1 MGDACSPDPDDNPK
15 GAMRHMFT
23 LSPKRLGRALLAPAA
38 VALTA
43 LACLW
48 MVQGAIHAHTD
59 SERGARADLLQTAID
74 IAHHEQGLVAA
85 NKGNF
90 SAARA
95 REIDADSGRLMQLL
109 RAADHAWGQGRPMRG
124 LSSKYGTDILLADS
138 PSHARNATAALAA
151 VSRAATGALA
161 VERVAAL
168 ADRPSS
174 GILADIELG
183 AAALAALEGPLL
195 LFWVFRR
202 HRRRVERHH
211 QRRVDQLAAQ
221 ARTDTLTR
229 LGNRRAF
236 EDDLGTTIAA
246 RAETAQP
253 FTLLAVDLDG
263 LKKINDRNGHPAG
276 DVQIRKVAD
285 SLREVVGGEGSVYR
299 TGGDEF
305 IVILPGRRAWH
316 GLNLAARIDQDTRAR
331 TGGRAVSIGLTE
343 SIETEGRHLLMNQ
356 ADIALYEAKR
366 TRLSAVAYHPGL
378 SPAVDGDRDDLPSH
392 EQRALAAALAR
403 AVDAKDAG
411 TRSHSETV
419 AQLCVAIGERLQ
431 IEPTRL
437 ERVRLAGLLHD
448 VGKIGVADAI
458 LQKPDS
464 LAPDELT
471 AMTEHVEIGHAIL
484 LAAELPIEA
493 HWVLHHHERID
504 GGGYPAGLGNAAI
517 PVESR
522 IIAVAD
528 AFEAMTGTRPYRD
541 AVSVEEA
548 IVELKA
554 NSGSQF
560 DSRCVDAL
568 VDVVN
573 DAATEEDL
581 VGIAHGGHFKALV
594 PRPEPVAAF
603 ARS

>member
-1 MGDACSPDPDDNPK
+1 M
-15 GAMRHMFT
+15 T
-23 LSPKRLGRALLAPAA
+23 
-38 VALTA
+38 V

-48 MVQGAIHAHTD
+48 VIQAAIEQRSD
-59 SERGARADLLQTAID
+59 SARFARADLLQAAIA
-74 IAHHEQGLVAA
+74 IAHYEQDLVAR
-85 NKGNF
+85 NRV
-90 SAARA
+90 SYSSARA
-95 REIDADSGRLMQLL
+95 GEIDAESGRLMQIL
-109 RAADHAWGQGRPMRG
+109 RAADHAWGQGKPMRG
-124 LSSKYGTDILLADS
+124 LSNKYGTSILLADS
-138 PSHARNATAALAA
+138 PAHAAKARRSLGAVASAASAALTAE
-151 VSRAATGALA
+151 RAAAL
-161 VERVAAL
+161 E
-168 ADRPSS
+168 DRPR
-174 GILADIELG
+174 GGVLVDIEIG
-183 AAALAALEGPLL
+183 AAALAAIEGPLL
-195 LFWVFRR
+195 LFWLVRR
-202 HRRRVERHH
+202 QRRRVERTH

-253 FTLLAVDLDG
+253 FTLVALDLDG

-285 SLREVVGGEGSVYR
+285 CLREVVGPDGSVYR

-305 IVILPGRRAWH
+305 MVILPGRRAWH
-316 GLNLAARIDQDTRAR
+316 GLNLAARIDQVTRAR
-331 TGGRAVSIGLTE
+331 TGARAVSIGLTE

-378 SPAVDGDRDDLPSH
+378 SPAVDGNRDDLPSH

-431 IEPTRL
+431 IEPTGL
-437 ERVRLAGLLHD
+437 ERLRLAGLLHD

-458 LQKPDS
+458 LQKPDL
-464 LAPDELT
+464 LAPDELS

-504 GGGYPAGLGNAAI
+504 GGGYPAGLTGASI

-528 AFEAMTGTRPYRD
+528 AFEAMTGTRPYRE
-541 AVSVEEA
+541 AVSVDEA
-548 IVELKA
+548 IVELQA
-554 NSGSQF
+554 NGGTQF
-560 DSRCVDAL
+560 DARCVDAL

-573 DAATEEDL
+573 DAATEDDL
-581 VGIAHGGHFKALV
+581 VGIAHGGHFHAPLM
-594 PRPEPVAAF
+594 PRREPVPAV

>member
-1 MGDACSPDPDDNPK
+1 
-15 GAMRHMFT
+15 MRHMFT

-38 VALTA
+38 VALTT

-48 MVQGAIHAHTD
+48 VMSAVIEQHTD
-59 SERGARADLLQTAID
+59 SARFARADLLQTVIRLT
-74 IAHHEQGLVAA
+74 HREQALVAA
-85 NKGNF
+85 NRTRYTA
-90 SAARA
+90 SRA
-95 REIDADSGRLMQLL
+95 RQIDVESSELMHLL
-109 RAADHAWGQGRPMRG
+109 RAADHAWGQGRPMKG
-124 LSSKYGTDILLADS
+124 LSTRYGTDILLADS
-138 PSHARNATAALAA
+138 PTHARRAMPALAA
-151 VSRAATGALA
+151 ISSIATNALE
-161 VERVAAL
+161 VERIAAL
-168 ADRPSS
+168 SERPRQ
-174 GILADIELG
+174 GLLVDVEIG
-183 AAALAALEGPLL
+183 AAALAAIEGPLL
-195 LFWVFRR
+195 LFWVVRR
-202 HRRRVERHH
+202 HRRRVERTH

-236 EDDLGTTIAA
+236 ENDLGLTIAS

-253 FTLLAVDLDG
+253 FTLLAIDVDG
-263 LKKINDRNGHPAG
+263 LKTINDRHGHPAG
-276 DVQIRKVAD
+276 DEHIRKVAD
-285 SLREVVGGEGSVYR
+285 ALRDVVGGDGGVYR

-305 IVILPGRRAWH
+305 MVILPGRRAWH
-316 GLNLAARIDQDTRAR
+316 GLNLAARIDQVTRAR
-331 TGGRAVSIGLTE
+331 TGGRAVSVGLTE

-431 IEPTRL
+431 IDPTGL

-458 LQKPDS
+458 LQKPGL
-464 LAPDELT
+464 LAPDELS

-484 LAAELPIEA
+484 LAADLPIEA

-504 GGGYPAGLGNAAI
+504 GRGYPSGLPAASI
-517 PVESR
+517 PIASR

-528 AFEAMTGTRPYRD
+528 AFEAMTGTRPYRE

-548 IVELKA
+548 IIELQA
-554 NSGSQF
+554 NAGTQF

-573 DAATEEDL
+573 EAANEEDL
-581 VGIAHGGHFKALV
+581 VGIPHGGHFKALV
-594 PRPEPVAAF
+594 PRPEPVPAF

>member
-1 MGDACSPDPDDNPK
+1 
-15 GAMRHMFT
+15 MRHMFT

-48 MVQGAIHAHTD
+48 VVDAVIEQRTD
-59 SERGARADLLQTAID
+59 SARFARAESLQTAID
-74 IAHHEQGLVAA
+74 LARHEQQLVAA
-85 NKGNF
+85 NRANY
-90 SAARA
+90 STARA
-95 REIDADSGRLMQLL
+95 KQIDVESSQLMQLL
-109 RAADHAWGQGRPMRG
+109 RAADQPWGQGRPMKG
-124 LSSKYGTDILLADS
+124 LSSRYGTDILLADS
-138 PSHARNATAALAA
+138 PAHAQQAKAAFATVAATATSALN
-151 VSRAATGALA
+151 VERAASL
-161 VERVAAL
+161 R
-168 ADRPSS
+168 DRPR
-174 GILADIELG
+174 GGLLVDIEIA

-195 LFWVFRR
+195 LFWVVRR
-202 HRRRVERHH
+202 HRRRVERTH
-211 QRRVDQLAAQ
+211 QRRVDQLNAQ

-236 EDDLGTTIAA
+236 EDDLGNTIST

-253 FTLLAVDLDG
+253 FTLIAIDLDG
-263 LKKINDRNGHPAG
+263 LKKINDRAGHPAG
-276 DVQIRKVAD
+276 DAQIRKVGD
-285 SLREVVGGEGSVYR
+285 CLREVVGADGGVYR

-305 IVILPGRRAWH
+305 MVILPGRRAWH
-316 GLNLAARIDQDTRAR
+316 GLNLAARIDQVTRAR
-331 TGGRAVSIGLTE
+331 TGNRAVSIGLTE

-431 IEPTRL
+431 LEPTGL

-458 LQKPDS
+458 LQKPDV
-464 LAPDELT
+464 LAPDELS

-484 LAAELPIEA
+484 LAAALPIEA
-493 HWVLHHHERID
+493 HWVLPHPERID
-504 GGGYPAGLGNAAI
+504 GRGYPAGLSGASI
-517 PVESR
+517 PVEAR

-528 AFEAMTGTRPYRD
+528 AFEAMTGTRPYRE
-541 AVSVEEA
+541 AVSVDEA
-548 IVELKA
+548 IVELRA
-554 NSGSQF
+554 NAGTQF
-560 DSRCVDAL
+560 DSRCVEAL

-573 DAATEEDL
+573 EAANEEDL

-594 PRPEPVAAF
+594 PRPEPAF

>member
-1 MGDACSPDPDDNPK
+1 
-15 GAMRHMFT
+15 MRHMFT

-38 VALTA
+38 VGLTA

-48 MVQGAIHAHTD
+48 VGSSAID
-59 SERGARADLLQTAID
+59 QRSESARFARADLLQTAID
-74 IAHHEQGLVAA
+74 LSRREAALVAA
-85 NKGNF
+85 NKA
-90 SAARA
+90 SYSTARA
-95 REIDADSGRLMQLL
+95 TQIDVQSNELMQLL
-109 RAADHAWGQGRPMRG
+109 RAADHSWGQGRPMKG
-124 LSSKYGTDILLADS
+124 LSSRYGTDILLADA
-138 PSHARNATAALAA
+138 PAHARKARLALAA
-151 VSRAATGALA
+151 IASTASGALA
-161 VERVAAL
+161 TERSDAL
-168 ADRPSS
+168 RDRPH
-174 GILADIELG
+174 GGLLVDIELG
-183 AAALAALEGPLL
+183 AAALAAIEGPLL
-195 LFWVFRR
+195 LFWVVRR
-202 HRRRVERHH
+202 HRRRVERTH

-236 EDDLGTTIAA
+236 EDDLGLTIAS

-263 LKKINDRNGHPAG
+263 LKLINDRNGHPAG
-276 DVQIRKVAD
+276 DQHIRKVAD
-285 SLREVVGGEGSVYR
+285 CLREVVGVDGGVYR

-305 IVILPGRRAWH
+305 MVILPGRRAWH
-316 GLNLAARIDQDTRAR
+316 GLNLAARIDQVTRTR
-331 TGGRAVSIGLTE
+331 TGARAVSIGVTE
-343 SIETEGRHLLMNQ
+343 SIDTEGRHLLMNQ

-366 TRLSAVAYHPGL
+366 TRLSVVAYHPGL
-378 SPAVDGDRDDLPSH
+378 SPAFSGNSDDLPSN

-403 AVDAKDAG
+403 AVDAKDVG

-419 AQLCVAIGERLQ
+419 AQLCVAIGERMR
-431 IEPTRL
+431 IDGIGL

-458 LQKPDS
+458 LQKPGS
-464 LAPDELT
+464 LAPDELS

-504 GGGYPAGLGNAAI
+504 GRGYPAGLSGASI
-517 PVESR
+517 PVEAR

-528 AFEAMTGTRPYRD
+528 AFEAMTGTRPYRE

-548 IVELKA
+548 IIELQA
-554 NSGSQF
+554 NAGTHF
-560 DSRCVDAL
+560 DARCVDAL
-568 VDVVN
+568 VDAVN
-573 DAATEEDL
+573 EAAHEEDL
-581 VGIAHGGHFKALV
+581 VGIPHGGHFKALV
-594 PRPEPVAAF
+594 PRPEPIAAF

>member
-1 MGDACSPDPDDNPK
+1 
-15 GAMRHMFT
+15 MRHMFT
-23 LSPKRLGRALLAPAA
+23 LSPRRFGRALSAPAA
-38 VALTA
+38 LALTA
-43 LACLW
+43 LACW
-48 MVQGAIHAHTD
+48 WVVTAAIEHHSD
-59 SERGARADLLQTAID
+59 SARFARADLLQTAID
-74 IAHHEQGLVAA
+74 ISRTERSLIAA
-85 NKGNF
+85 NTANYTT
-90 SAARA
+90 ARA
-95 REIDADSGRLMQLL
+95 REIDIQSTEMMQLL
-109 RAADHAWGQGRPMRG
+109 RAADHAWGQEHRMRG
-124 LSSKYGTDILLADS
+124 LSDRYGTDILLADS
-138 PSHARNATAALAA
+138 PAHARKARAAFAA
-151 VSRAATGALA
+151 VASTATKALTA
-161 VERVAAL
+161 ERVDAL
-168 ADRPSS
+168 NDRPRE
-174 GILADIELG
+174 GVLVDIEIG
-183 AAALAALEGPLL
+183 AAALAAIEGPLL
-195 LFWVFRR
+195 LFWVVRR
-202 HRRRVERHH
+202 HRRRVERTH

-236 EDDLGTTIAA
+236 EDDLGSTIAS
-246 RAETAQP
+246 RSETAQP

-263 LKKINDRNGHPAG
+263 LKKINDRSGHPAG
-276 DVQIRKVAD
+276 DVQIRKVGD
-285 SLREVVGGEGSVYR
+285 CLREVVGSDGGVYR

-305 IVILPGRRAWH
+305 MVILPGRRAWH
-316 GLNLAARIDQDTRAR
+316 GLNVAAKIDQVTRAR
-331 TGGRAVSIGLTE
+331 TGARAVSIGLTE

-378 SPAVDGDRDDLPSH
+378 HPAVDGNRDDLPSH

-431 IEPTRL
+431 IEPTDL

-458 LQKPDS
+458 LQKPDT

-493 HWVLHHHERID
+493 HWVLHHHERMD
-504 GGGYPAGLGNAAI
+504 GRGYPSGMSGASI

-528 AFEAMTGTRPYRD
+528 AFEAMTGTRPYRE

-548 IVELKA
+548 IVELQA
-554 NSGSQF
+554 NAGTQF
-560 DSRCVDAL
+560 DTRCVDAL

-581 VGIAHGGHFKALV
+581 VGIAHGGHFKAIV
-594 PRPEPVAAF
+594 PRPEPLPAF

>member
-1 MGDACSPDPDDNPK
+1 
-15 GAMRHMFT
+15 MRHMFT
-23 LSPKRLGRALLAPAA
+23 LSPKRLGRSLLAPAA

-43 LACLW
+43 LACFW
-48 MVQGAIHAHTD
+48 VISAAIEQHTD
-59 SERGARADLLQTAID
+59 SARFARADLLQTAID
-74 IAHHEQGLVAA
+74 LSRHEQHLVAA
-85 NKGNF
+85 NKA
-90 SAARA
+90 SYTTARA
-95 REIDADSGRLMQLL
+95 QEIDAESGRLLQLL
-109 RAADHAWGQGRPMRG
+109 RAADHAWGQGRPMKG
-124 LSSKYGTDILLADS
+124 LSSRYGTDILLADS
-138 PSHARNATAALAA
+138 PAHARKGRAAFAAVASTATSALATE
-151 VSRAATGALA
+151 RADALN
-161 VERVAAL
+161 
-168 ADRPSS
+168 DRPRE
-174 GILADIELG
+174 GVLVDIEIG
-183 AAALAALEGPLL
+183 AAALAAIEGPLL
-195 LFWVFRR
+195 LFWVVRR
-202 HRRRVERHH
+202 HRRRVERTH

-236 EDDLGTTIAA
+236 EDDLGLTIAS

-263 LKKINDRNGHPAG
+263 LKKINDRAGHPAG

-285 SLREVVGGEGSVYR
+285 CLRDVVGLDGGVYR

-305 IVILPGRRAWH
+305 MVILPGRRAWH
-316 GLNLAARIDQDTRAR
+316 GLNLAGRIDQATRTR
-331 TGGRAVSIGLTE
+331 TGDRAVSIGLTE

-378 SPAVDGDRDDLPSH
+378 SPAVDGHRDDLPSH
-392 EQRALAAALAR
+392 DQRALAAALAR

-431 IEPTRL
+431 IEPTGL

-458 LQKPDS
+458 LQKPGT

-493 HWVLHHHERID
+493 NWVLHHHERID
-504 GGGYPAGLGNAAI
+504 GRGYPTGLTGASI

-528 AFEAMTGTRPYRD
+528 AFEAMTGTRPYRE

-548 IVELKA
+548 VLELQA
-554 NSGSQF
+554 NAGTQF

-573 DAATEEDL
+573 DAANEEDL

-594 PRPEPVAAF
+594 PRPEPLPAF

>member
-1 MGDACSPDPDDNPK
+1 
-15 GAMRHMFT
+15 
-23 LSPKRLGRALLAPAA
+23 
-38 VALTA
+38 
-43 LACLW
+43 
-48 MVQGAIHAHTD
+48 
-59 SERGARADLLQTAID
+59 
-74 IAHHEQGLVAA
+74 
-85 NKGNF
+85 
-90 SAARA
+90 
-95 REIDADSGRLMQLL
+95 
-109 RAADHAWGQGRPMRG
+109 MRG
-124 LSSKYGTDILLADS
+124 LSSRYGTDILLADS
-138 PSHARNATAALAA
+138 RAHEQKAKVALAA
-151 VSRAATGALA
+151 VASTATSALGT
-161 VERVAAL
+161 ERIEAL
-168 ADRPSS
+168 NDRPRE
-174 GILADIELG
+174 GILVDIEIG
-183 AAALAALEGPLL
+183 AAALAAIEGPLL
-195 LFWVFRR
+195 LFWLVRR
-202 HRRRVERHH
+202 HRRRVERTH

-221 ARTDTLTR
+221 VRTDTLTR

-236 EDDLGTTIAA
+236 EDDLGTTIAS

-253 FTLLAVDLDG
+253 FTLLALDLDG

-285 SLREVVGGEGSVYR
+285 CLREVVGVDGGVYR

-305 IVILPGRRAWH
+305 MVILPGRRAWH
-316 GLNLAARIDQDTRAR
+316 GLNLAAKIDQVTRVR
-331 TGGRAVSIGLTE
+331 TGARAVSIGLTE

-378 SPAVDGDRDDLPSH
+378 SPAVDGNRDDLPSH
-392 EQRALAAALAR
+392 DQRALAAALAR

-431 IEPTRL
+431 VEPTRL

-458 LQKPDS
+458 LLKPDT
-464 LAPDELT
+464 LAPDELS
-471 AMTEHVEIGHAIL
+471 AMTEHVDIGHAIL

-493 HWVLHHHERID
+493 QWVLHHHERID
-504 GGGYPAGLGNAAI
+504 GHGYPSGLSGASI

-528 AFEAMTGTRPYRD
+528 AFEAMTGTRPYRE

-548 IVELKA
+548 IVELQA
-554 NSGSQF
+554 NSGTQF
-560 DSRCVDAL
+560 DSRCVGAL
-568 VDVVN
+568 IDVVN
-573 DAATEEDL
+573 DAANEEDL

-594 PRPEPVAAF
+594 PRPEPVPAF

>member
-1 MGDACSPDPDDNPK
+1 
-15 GAMRHMFT
+15 MFT

-48 MVQGAIHAHTD
+48 VITAAREQHSD
-59 SERGARADLLQTAID
+59 SVRFARADLLQAAID
-74 IAHHEQGLVAA
+74 LTQHEKELVVA
-85 NKGNF
+85 NKGNTT
-90 SAARA
+90 AARA
-95 REIDADSGRLMQLL
+95 HQIDIESNQLMQLL
-109 RAADHAWGQGRPMRG
+109 RAADHEWSQGHPMKG
-124 LSSKYGTDILLADS
+124 LSSRYGTDILLADS
-138 PSHARNATAALAA
+138 PSHTAATKEALTAVAATAA
-151 VSRAATGALA
+151 GALA
-161 VERVAAL
+161 SERADAL
-168 ADRPSS
+168 ADRPRQ
-174 GILADIELG
+174 GVLVDIEIG
-183 AAALAALEGPLL
+183 AAALAAIEGPLL
-195 LFWVFRR
+195 LFWVVRR
-202 HRRRVERHH
+202 HRRRVERTH

-236 EDDLGTTIAA
+236 EDDLGAVIAL

-253 FTLLAVDLDG
+253 FTLLAIDLDG
-263 LKKINDRNGHPAG
+263 LKKINDRAGHPAG
-276 DVQIRKVAD
+276 DMQIRKVAD
-285 SLREVVGGEGSVYR
+285 CLREVVGPDGGVYR

-305 IVILPGRRAWH
+305 MVILPGRRAWH
-316 GLNLAARIDQDTRAR
+316 GLNLAARIDQVTRAR
-331 TGGRAVSIGLTE
+331 TGARAVSIGLTE

-378 SPAVDGDRDDLPSH
+378 SPAVDGNPDDLPSH

-431 IEPTRL
+431 LEPTGL

-458 LQKPDS
+458 LQKPDA
-464 LAPDELT
+464 LAPDEVS

-504 GGGYPAGLGNAAI
+504 GGGYPYRLSGASI

-528 AFEAMTGTRPYRD
+528 AFEAMTGTRPYRE
-541 AVSVEEA
+541 AISVDEA
-548 IVELKA
+548 IVELRA
-554 NSGSQF
+554 HAGTQF
-560 DSRCVDAL
+560 DARCVDAL

-581 VGIAHGGHFKALV
+581 VGIAHGGHFKAIV
-594 PRPEPVAAF
+594 PRPDPLPAF

>member
-1 MGDACSPDPDDNPK
+1 
-15 GAMRHMFT
+15 MRHMFT
-23 LSPKRLGRALLAPAA
+23 LSPRRLGRALSAPAA
-38 VALTA
+38 IALTA

-48 MVQGAIHAHTD
+48 VVSAAIEQHTD
-59 SERGARADLLQTAID
+59 SARFARADLLRESID
-74 IAHHEQGLVAA
+74 LARHEQALVAA
-85 NKGNF
+85 NKANY
-90 SAARA
+90 SATRA
-95 REIDADSGRLMQLL
+95 KRIDVASGQMMQLL
-109 RAADHAWGQGRPMRG
+109 RAADDAWGTGRTMHG
-124 LSSKYGTDILLADS
+124 LSSRYGTDILLADA
-138 PSHARNATAALAA
+138 PAHAQRARAALGA
-151 VSRAATGALA
+151 VASTATSALA
-161 VERVAAL
+161 VERAAAL
-168 ADRPSS
+168 DDRPRA
-174 GILADIELG
+174 GILVDIEIG
-183 AAALAALEGPLL
+183 AAALAAIEGPLL
-195 LFWVFRR
+195 LFWVVRR
-202 HRRRVERHH
+202 HRRRVERTH

-236 EDDLGTTIAA
+236 EDDLGLTIAS
-246 RAETAQP
+246 RSETAQP
-253 FTLLAVDLDG
+253 FTLIAIDLDG
-263 LKKINDRNGHPAG
+263 LKKINDRAGHPAG
-276 DVQIRKVAD
+276 DTQIRKVGD
-285 SLREVVGGEGSVYR
+285 SLREVVGADGGVYR

-305 IVILPGRRAWH
+305 MVILPGRRAWH
-316 GLNLAARIDQDTRAR
+316 GLNLAARIDQVTRAR

-378 SPAVDGDRDDLPSH
+378 SPAVDGNRDDLPSH

-431 IEPTRL
+431 IDPTGL

-458 LQKPDS
+458 LQKPEA
-464 LAPDELT
+464 LAPEELS

-504 GGGYPAGLGNAAI
+504 GRGYPSGLSAAAI

-528 AFEAMTGTRPYRD
+528 AFEAMTGTRPYRE

-548 IVELKA
+548 IVELRA
-554 NSGSQF
+554 NAGTQF
-560 DSRCVDAL
+560 DTRCVDAL

-573 DAATEEDL
+573 DAATEDDL
-581 VGIAHGGHFKALV
+581 VGIAHGGRFKAPLFS
-594 PRPEPVAAF
+594 RREPLVAA
-603 ARS
+603 ART

>member
-1 MGDACSPDPDDNPK
+1 
-15 GAMRHMFT
+15 MFT
-23 LSPKRLGRALLAPAA
+23 LSPKRIGRALLAPAA
-38 VALTA
+38 VGLTS
-43 LACLW
+43 LACFW
-48 MVQGAIHAHTD
+48 VASAAIEQHKD
-59 SERGARADLLQTAID
+59 SARFARADLLQTAID
-74 IAHHEQGLVAA
+74 LSRHEQQLVVA
-85 NKGNF
+85 NKANY
-90 SAARA
+90 SSVRA
-95 REIDADSGRLMQLL
+95 LQIDMDSNQLMRLL
-109 RAADHAWGQGRPMRG
+109 RAADHAWGPGRPMKG
-124 LSSKYGTDILLADS
+124 LSSRYGTDVLLADS
-138 PSHARNATAALAA
+138 PAHARKAKNALAAIATAAA
-151 VSRAATGALA
+151 GALA
-161 VERVAAL
+161 AERADAL
-168 ADRPSS
+168 QHRPRA
-174 GILADIELG
+174 GFLVDIEIA
-183 AAALAALEGPLL
+183 AAALAAIEGPLL
-195 LFWVFRR
+195 LFWVVRR
-202 HRRRVERHH
+202 HRRRVERTH

-236 EDDLGTTIAA
+236 EDDLGLTIAS

-263 LKKINDRNGHPAG
+263 LKLINDRNGHPAG
-276 DVQIRKVAD
+276 DTQIRTVAD
-285 SLREVVGGEGSVYR
+285 CLREVVGVEGGVYR

-305 IVILPGRRAWH
+305 MVILPGRRAWH
-316 GLNLAARIDQDTRAR
+316 GLNLAARIDQLTRTR

-343 SIETEGRHLLMNQ
+343 SMETEGRHLLMNQ

-378 SPAVDGDRDDLPSH
+378 SPAVDGNRDDLPSH

-431 IEPTRL
+431 VEPTGL
-437 ERVRLAGLLHD
+437 ERLRIAGLLHD

-458 LQKPDS
+458 LQKPGS
-464 LAPDELT
+464 LAPDELS

-493 HWVLHHHERID
+493 HWVLHHHERMD
-504 GGGYPAGLGNAAI
+504 GCGYPAGMSGASI

-528 AFEAMTGTRPYRD
+528 AFEAMTGTRPYRE

-548 IVELKA
+548 IVELRA
-554 NSGSQF
+554 NAGSQF
-560 DSRCVDAL
+560 DTHCVDAL
-568 VDVVN
+568 VDAVN
-573 DAATEEDL
+573 EAAHEEDL
-581 VGIAHGGHFKALV
+581 VGIAHGGHFKVLV
-594 PRPEPVAAF
+594 PRPEPMPVF

>member
-1 MGDACSPDPDDNPK
+1 
-15 GAMRHMFT
+15 MRHMFT

-48 MVQGAIHAHTD
+48 VATSALEQRSD
-59 SERGARADLLQTAID
+59 SSRFARADLLQTAID
-74 IAHHEQGLVAA
+74 IARHEQQLVAA
-85 NKGNF
+85 NRK
-90 SAARA
+90 SPTAARSLQ
-95 REIDADSGRLMQLL
+95 IDLESGRLMEIL
-109 RAADHAWGQGRPMRG
+109 RAADHAWAEGRPMKG
-124 LSSKYGTDILLADS
+124 LSSRYGTDILLADS
-138 PSHARNATAALAA
+138 PSHARAARAAFTAVVATATNALN
-151 VSRAATGALA
+151 

-168 ADRPSS
+168 ADRPRA
-174 GILADIELG
+174 GILVDIEIA
-183 AAALAALEGPLL
+183 AAALAAIEGPLL
-195 LFWVFRR
+195 LFWVVRR
-202 HRRRVERHH
+202 HRRRVERTH

-236 EDDLGTTIAA
+236 EDDLGTTIAS

-253 FTLLAVDLDG
+253 FTLLALDLDG

-276 DVQIRKVAD
+276 DVQIRKVAEC
-285 SLREVVGGEGSVYR
+285 LNEVVGKDGGVYR

-305 IVILPGRRAWH
+305 MVILPGRRAWH
-316 GLNLAARIDQDTRAR
+316 GLNLAARIDQVTRAR

-343 SIETEGRHLLMNQ
+343 SIGSEGRHLLMNQ

-378 SPAVDGDRDDLPSH
+378 SPAVDGNRDDLPSH

-419 AQLCVAIGERLQ
+419 AQLCVAIGERLG
-431 IEPTRL
+431 IEPTGL
-437 ERVRLAGLLHD
+437 ERLRLAGLLHD

-464 LAPDELT
+464 LAPDELS

-504 GGGYPAGLGNAAI
+504 GGGYPTGLPGTSI

-528 AFEAMTGTRPYRD
+528 AFEAMTGTRPYRE

-548 IVELKA
+548 IVELQA
-554 NSGSQF
+554 NSGTQF
-560 DSRCVDAL
+560 DARCVDAL
-568 VDVVN
+568 VEVVN
-573 DAATEEDL
+573 EAATEEDL

-594 PRPEPVAAF
+594 PRPEPVPAF

>member
-1 MGDACSPDPDDNPK
+1 MK
-15 GAMRHMFT
+15 
-23 LSPKRLGRALLAPAA
+23 
-38 VALTA
+38 
-43 LACLW
+43 
-48 MVQGAIHAHTD
+48 
-59 SERGARADLLQTAID
+59 
-74 IAHHEQGLVAA
+74 
-85 NKGNF
+85 
-90 SAARA
+90 
-95 REIDADSGRLMQLL
+95 
-109 RAADHAWGQGRPMRG
+109 G
-124 LSSKYGTDILLADS
+124 LSSRYGTDILLADS
-138 PSHARNATAALAA
+138 PSHARAARAAFTAVVATATNALN
-151 VSRAATGALA
+151 

-168 ADRPSS
+168 ADRPRA
-174 GILADIELG
+174 GFLVDIEIA
-183 AAALAALEGPLL
+183 AAALAAIEGPLL
-195 LFWVFRR
+195 LFWVVRR
-202 HRRRVERHH
+202 HRRRVERTH

-236 EDDLGTTIAA
+236 EDDLGTTIAS

-253 FTLLAVDLDG
+253 FTLLALDLDG

-276 DVQIRKVAD
+276 DVQIRKVAEC
-285 SLREVVGGEGSVYR
+285 LNEVVGGDGGVYR

-305 IVILPGRRAWH
+305 MVILPGRRAWH
-316 GLNLAARIDQDTRAR
+316 GLNLAARIDQVTRAR

-343 SIETEGRHLLMNQ
+343 SIGSEGRHLLMNQ

-378 SPAVDGDRDDLPSH
+378 SPAVDGNRDDLPSH

-419 AQLCVAIGERLQ
+419 AQLCVAIGERLG
-431 IEPTRL
+431 IDPTGLQRL
-437 ERVRLAGLLHD
+437 RLAGLLHD

-464 LAPDELT
+464 LAPDELS

-504 GGGYPAGLGNAAI
+504 GGGYPTGLPGTSI

-528 AFEAMTGTRPYRD
+528 AFEAMTGTRPYRE

-548 IVELKA
+548 IVELQA
-554 NSGSQF
+554 NSGTQF
-560 DSRCVDAL
+560 DARCVDAL
-568 VDVVN
+568 VEVVN
-573 DAATEEDL
+573 EAATEEDL

-594 PRPEPVAAF
+594 PRPEPVPAF

>member
-1 MGDACSPDPDDNPK
+1 
-15 GAMRHMFT
+15 MFT
-23 LSPKRLGRALLAPAA
+23 LSPKRIGRALLAPAA
-38 VALTA
+38 VALTG

-48 MVQGAIHAHTD
+48 VVSAAIEQHSD
-59 SERGARADLLQTAID
+59 SARFARADLLQTAID
-74 IAHHEQGLVAA
+74 LARHEQSLVTV

-90 SAARA
+90 TTARSKQ
-95 REIDADSGRLMQLL
+95 INADSTQLMELL
-109 RAADHAWGQGRPMRG
+109 RAADHAWGPGRPMKG
-124 LSSKYGTDILLADS
+124 LSSRYGTDILLADS
-138 PSHARNATAALAA
+138 PSHAQGARTALAA
-151 VSRAATGALA
+151 VASTATSALA
-161 VERVAAL
+161 VERAEAL
-168 ADRPSS
+168 SDRPRE
-174 GILADIELG
+174 GLLVDIEIG
-183 AAALAALEGPLL
+183 AAALAAIEGPLL
-195 LFWVFRR
+195 LFWVVRR
-202 HRRRVERHH
+202 HRRRVERTH

-221 ARTDTLTR
+221 VRTDTLTR

-236 EDDLGTTIAA
+236 EDDLGNTIAS
-246 RAETAQP
+246 RAETAHP

-263 LKKINDRNGHPAG
+263 LKKINDRSGHPAG
-276 DVQIRKVAD
+276 DMQIRKVAD
-285 SLREVVGGEGSVYR
+285 CLREVVGSDGGVYR

-305 IVILPGRRAWH
+305 MVILPGRRAWH
-316 GLNLAARIDQDTRAR
+316 GLNLAARIDQATRAR

-343 SIETEGRHLLMNQ
+343 SIETEGRHMLMNQ

-378 SPAVDGDRDDLPSH
+378 TPAVDGDRDDLPSH

-431 IEPTRL
+431 IEPTAL

-458 LQKPDS
+458 LQKPGV
-464 LAPDELT
+464 LAPDELS

-493 HWVLHHHERID
+493 HWVLHHHERMD
-504 GGGYPAGLGNAAI
+504 GGGYPSGLSGASI

-528 AFEAMTGTRPYRD
+528 AFEAMTGTRPYR
-541 AVSVEEA
+541 EA
-548 IVELKA
+548 ISVDEAVVELQA
-554 NSGSQF
+554 NAGTQF
-560 DSRCVDAL
+560 DTRCVDAL

-581 VGIAHGGHFKALV
+581 VGIAHGGHFKVLV
-594 PRPEPVAAF
+594 PRPEPLPAF

>member
-1 MGDACSPDPDDNPK
+1 
-15 GAMRHMFT
+15 MRHMFT

-43 LACLW
+43 LACFWVATSALE
-48 MVQGAIHAHTD
+48 QRSD
-59 SERGARADLLQTAID
+59 SSRFARADLLQTAID
-74 IAHHEQGLVAA
+74 IARHEQQLVAA
-85 NKGNF
+85 NRK
-90 SAARA
+90 SPTAARSLQ
-95 REIDADSGRLMQLL
+95 IDLESGRLMEIL
-109 RAADHAWGQGRPMRG
+109 RAADHAWAEGRPMKG
-124 LSSKYGTDILLADS
+124 LSSRYGTDILLADS
-138 PSHARNATAALAA
+138 PSHARAARAAFTAVVATATNALN
-151 VSRAATGALA
+151 

-168 ADRPSS
+168 ADRPRA
-174 GILADIELG
+174 GFLVDIEIA
-183 AAALAALEGPLL
+183 AAALAAIEGPLL
-195 LFWVFRR
+195 LFWVVRR
-202 HRRRVERHH
+202 HRRRVERTH

-236 EDDLGTTIAA
+236 EDDLGTTIAS

-253 FTLLAVDLDG
+253 FTLLALDLDG

-276 DVQIRKVAD
+276 DVQIRKVAEC
-285 SLREVVGGEGSVYR
+285 LNEVVGGDGGVYR

-305 IVILPGRRAWH
+305 MVILPGRRAWH
-316 GLNLAARIDQDTRAR
+316 GLNLAARIDQVTRAR

-343 SIETEGRHLLMNQ
+343 SIGSEGRHLLMNQ

-378 SPAVDGDRDDLPSH
+378 SPAVDGNRDDLPSH

-419 AQLCVAIGERLQ
+419 AQLCVAIGERLG
-431 IEPTRL
+431 IEPTGL
-437 ERVRLAGLLHD
+437 ERLRLAGLLHD

-464 LAPDELT
+464 LAPDELS

-504 GGGYPAGLGNAAI
+504 GGGYPTGLPGTSI

-528 AFEAMTGTRPYRD
+528 AFEAMSGTRAYRE

-548 IVELKA
+548 IVELQA
-554 NSGSQF
+554 NSGTQF
-560 DSRCVDAL
+560 DARCVDAL
-568 VDVVN
+568 VEVVN
-573 DAATEEDL
+573 EAATEEDL

-594 PRPEPVAAF
+594 PRPEPVPAF

>member
-1 MGDACSPDPDDNPK
+1 
-15 GAMRHMFT
+15 MRHMFT
-23 LSPKRLGRALLAPAA
+23 LSPKRLGRALSAPAA

-43 LACLW
+43 LACW
-48 MVQGAIHAHTD
+48 WVVTAAIEHHSD
-59 SERGARADLLQTAID
+59 SARFARADLLQTAID
-74 IAHHEQGLVAA
+74 LSRTERSLVAA
-85 NKGNF
+85 NAANYTT
-90 SAARA
+90 ARA
-95 REIDADSGRLMQLL
+95 REIDIQSTEMMQVL
-109 RAADHAWGQGRPMRG
+109 RAADHVWGHGHAMRG
-124 LSSKYGTDILLADS
+124 LSSRYGTDILLADS
-138 PSHARNATAALAA
+138 PAHARKARTAFAA
-151 VSRAATGALA
+151 VASTATTALTA
-161 VERVAAL
+161 ERVAAL
-168 ADRPSS
+168 NDRPRE
-174 GILADIELG
+174 GVLVDIEIG
-183 AAALAALEGPLL
+183 AAALAAIEGPLL
-195 LFWVFRR
+195 LFWLVRR
-202 HRRRVERHH
+202 HRRRVERTH

-236 EDDLGTTIAA
+236 EDDLGATIAS
-246 RAETAQP
+246 RSETAQP

-263 LKKINDRNGHPAG
+263 LKKINDRSGHPAG
-276 DVQIRKVAD
+276 DVQIRKVGD
-285 SLREVVGGEGSVYR
+285 CLREVVGSDGGVYR

-305 IVILPGRRAWH
+305 MVILPGRRAWH
-316 GLNLAARIDQDTRAR
+316 GLNLAARIDQVTRAR
-331 TGGRAVSIGLTE
+331 TGARAVSIGLTE

-378 SPAVDGDRDDLPSH
+378 HPAVDGNRDDLPSH

-431 IEPTRL
+431 IEPTGR

-458 LQKPDS
+458 LQKPDT

-493 HWVLHHHERID
+493 HWVLHHHERMD
-504 GGGYPAGLGNAAI
+504 GRGYPSGMSGASI

-528 AFEAMTGTRPYRD
+528 AFEAMTGTRPYRE

-548 IVELKA
+548 IIELQA
-554 NSGSQF
+554 NAGTQF
-560 DSRCVDAL
+560 DTRCVDAL

-573 DAATEEDL
+573 EAATEEDL

-594 PRPEPVAAF
+594 PRPEPVPAF

>member
-1 MGDACSPDPDDNPK
+1 
-15 GAMRHMFT
+15 MRHMFT

-43 LACLW
+43 LACFWVATSALE
-48 MVQGAIHAHTD
+48 QRSD
-59 SERGARADLLQTAID
+59 SSRFARADLLQTAID
-74 IAHHEQGLVAA
+74 IARHEQQLVAA
-85 NKGNF
+85 NRK
-90 SAARA
+90 SPTAARSLQ
-95 REIDADSGRLMQLL
+95 IDLESGRLMEIL
-109 RAADHAWGQGRPMRG
+109 RAADHAWAEGRPMKG
-124 LSSKYGTDILLADS
+124 LSSRYGTDILLADS
-138 PSHARNATAALAA
+138 PSHARAARAAFTAVVATATNALN
-151 VSRAATGALA
+151 

-168 ADRPSS
+168 ADRPRA
-174 GILADIELG
+174 GFLVDIEIA
-183 AAALAALEGPLL
+183 AAALAAIEGPLL
-195 LFWVFRR
+195 LFWVVRR
-202 HRRRVERHH
+202 HRRRVERTH

-236 EDDLGTTIAA
+236 EDDLGTTIAS

-253 FTLLAVDLDG
+253 FTLLALDLDG

-276 DVQIRKVAD
+276 DVQIRKVAEC
-285 SLREVVGGEGSVYR
+285 LNEVVGGDGGVYR

-305 IVILPGRRAWH
+305 MVILPGRRAWH
-316 GLNLAARIDQDTRAR
+316 GLNLAARIDQVTRAR

-343 SIETEGRHLLMNQ
+343 SIGSEGRHLLMNQ

-378 SPAVDGDRDDLPSH
+378 SPAVDGNRDDLPSH

-419 AQLCVAIGERLQ
+419 AQLCVAIGERLG
-431 IEPTRL
+431 IEPTGL
-437 ERVRLAGLLHD
+437 ERLRLAGLLHD

-464 LAPDELT
+464 LAPDELS

-504 GGGYPAGLGNAAI
+504 GGGYPTGLPGTSI

-528 AFEAMTGTRPYRD
+528 AFEAMTGTRPYRE

-548 IVELKA
+548 IVELQA
-554 NSGSQF
+554 NSGTQF
-560 DSRCVDAL
+560 DARCVDAL
-568 VDVVN
+568 VEVVN
-573 DAATEEDL
+573 EAATEEDL
-581 VGIAHGGHFKALV
+581 VGIAHGGHFKLLV
-594 PRPEPVAAF
+594 PRPEPVPAF

>member
-1 MGDACSPDPDDNPK
+1 
-15 GAMRHMFT
+15 MRHMFT
-23 LSPKRLGRALLAPAA
+23 LSPKRLGRALLAPVA

-43 LACLW
+43 LACMW
-48 MVQGAIHAHTD
+48 VASAAIEHRSD
-59 SERGARADLLQTAID
+59 SARFARADLLQTVTELAR
-74 IAHHEQGLVAA
+74 HERQLVVA
-85 NKGNF
+85 NKADY
-90 SAARA
+90 STARA
-95 REIDADSGRLMQLL
+95 KQIDDDSAQLMQLL
-109 RAADHAWGQGRPMRG
+109 RVADYAWGQGLPMKG

-138 PSHARNATAALAA
+138 PSHARRAKIALAGVTATATRALS
-151 VSRAATGALA
+151 VEGA
-161 VERVAAL
+161 AAL
-168 ADRPSS
+168 SERPRQ
-174 GILADIELG
+174 GVLVDIEIG
-183 AAALAALEGPLL
+183 AAALAAIEGPLL
-195 LFWVFRR
+195 LFWVVRR
-202 HRRRVERHH
+202 HRRRVERTH

-236 EDDLGTTIAA
+236 EDDLGLTIAS
-246 RAETAQP
+246 RADTAQP

-263 LKKINDRNGHPAG
+263 LKTINDRNGHPAG
-276 DVQIRKVAD
+276 DEQIRKVGD
-285 SLREVVGGEGSVYR
+285 CLREVVGGDGGVYR

-305 IVILPGRRAWH
+305 MIILPGRRAWH
-316 GLNLAARIDQDTRAR
+316 GLNLAARIDQVTRAR
-331 TGGRAVSIGLTE
+331 IGARAVSIGLTE

-378 SPAVDGDRDDLPSH
+378 SPAADGKRDDLPSH

-403 AVDAKDAG
+403 AVDAKDVG

-431 IEPTRL
+431 IDPTGL

-458 LQKPDS
+458 LQKPGS
-464 LAPDELT
+464 LAPDELS

-504 GGGYPAGLGNAAI
+504 GRGYPSGLGSTSI

-528 AFEAMTGTRPYRD
+528 AFEAMTGTRPYRE

-548 IVELKA
+548 IIELQA
-554 NSGSQF
+554 NAGTQF

-568 VDVVN
+568 VEVVN
-573 DAATEEDL
+573 EAANEEDL
-581 VGIAHGGHFKALV
+581 VGIPHGGHFKALM
-594 PRPEPVAAF
+594 PRPEPMPAF

>member
-1 MGDACSPDPDDNPK
+1 
-15 GAMRHMFT
+15 MRHMFT
-23 LSPKRLGRALLAPAA
+23 LSPKRLSRAMLAPAA

-43 LACLW
+43 LACMW
-48 MVQGAIHAHTD
+48 VVSAAIDQHSD
-59 SERGARADLLQTAID
+59 SARFARADLLQRTID
-74 IAHHEQGLVAA
+74 LAHSEQALVAA
-85 NKGNF
+85 NKGHYTT
-90 SAARA
+90 ARA
-95 REIDADSGRLMQLL
+95 ETIDAQSSQLMQLL
-109 RAADHAWGQGRPMRG
+109 RAAEHAWGQGRPMKG
-124 LSSKYGTDILLADS
+124 LSSRYGTDILLADS
-138 PSHARNATAALAA
+138 PAHAQNARVAFATVASTAGRALAGE
-151 VSRAATGALA
+151 RADALSDQP
-161 VERVAAL
+161 RG
-168 ADRPSS
+168 
-174 GILADIELG
+174 GILVDIEIG
-183 AAALAALEGPLL
+183 AAALAAIEGPLL
-195 LFWVFRR
+195 LFWVVRR
-202 HRRRVERHH
+202 HRRRVERTH

-221 ARTDTLTR
+221 VRTDTLTR

-236 EDDLGTTIAA
+236 DDDLSATIAM
-246 RAETAQP
+246 RAATAQP
-253 FTLLAVDLDG
+253 FTLLALDLDG
-263 LKKINDRNGHPAG
+263 LKKINDRDGHPAG

-285 SLREVVGGEGSVYR
+285 CLREVVGSDGGVYR

-305 IVILPGRRAWH
+305 MVILPGRRAWH
-316 GLNLAARIDQDTRAR
+316 GLNIAARIDQVTRAR
-331 TGGRAVSIGLTE
+331 TGGRALSIGLTE

-378 SPAVDGDRDDLPSH
+378 SPAVDGNRDDLPSH

-431 IEPTRL
+431 IEPTVL

-458 LQKPDS
+458 LQKPDA

-504 GGGYPAGLGNAAI
+504 GRGYPSGLGAASI

-541 AVSVEEA
+541 AVSVDEA
-548 IVELKA
+548 ILELQA
-554 NSGSQF
+554 NAGTQF
-560 DSRCVDAL
+560 DTRCVDAL
-568 VDVVN
+568 IDVVN

-594 PRPEPVAAF
+594 PRPEPLPAF

>member
-1 MGDACSPDPDDNPK
+1 
-15 GAMRHMFT
+15 MRHMFT

-38 VALTA
+38 IGLTG

-48 MVQGAIHAHTD
+48 VASAAIEQHKD
-59 SERGARADLLQTAID
+59 SARFARADLLQTAID
-74 IAHHEQGLVAA
+74 LSRREQQLVAA
-85 NKGNF
+85 NKVTYSSTR
-90 SAARA
+90 SAQI
-95 REIDADSGRLMQLL
+95 EVESNQLMQLL
-109 RAADHAWGQGRPMRG
+109 RAADDAWGQGRPMKG
-124 LSSKYGTDILLADS
+124 LSSRYGTDILLADS
-138 PSHARNATAALAA
+138 PVHARRARNALVAVASKATAALAA
-151 VSRAATGALA
+151 ERADALN
-161 VERVAAL
+161 ERPREGVL
-168 ADRPSS
+168 V
-174 GILADIELG
+174 DIEIG
-183 AAALAALEGPLL
+183 AAALAAIEGPLL
-195 LFWVFRR
+195 LFWVVRR
-202 HRRRVERHH
+202 HRRRVERTH

-236 EDDLGTTIAA
+236 EDDLGLTIAS

-253 FTLLAVDLDG
+253 FTLLAVDVDG
-263 LKKINDRNGHPAG
+263 LKAINDRHGHPAG
-276 DVQIRKVAD
+276 DEQIRKVAD
-285 SLREVVGGEGSVYR
+285 CLRDVVGNDGGVYR

-305 IVILPGRRAWH
+305 MVILPGRRAWH
-316 GLNLAARIDQDTRAR
+316 GLNLAARVDQATRTR

-343 SIETEGRHLLMNQ
+343 SIDTEGRHLLMNQ

-378 SPAVDGDRDDLPSH
+378 NPAAGGNQDDLPSH

-419 AQLCVAIGERLQ
+419 AQLCVAIGERL
-431 IEPTRL
+431 RVDLSGL
-437 ERVRLAGLLHD
+437 ERLRLAGLLHD

-458 LQKPDS
+458 LQKPGS
-464 LAPDELT
+464 LAPDELS

-504 GGGYPAGLGNAAI
+504 GRGYPSGLSGASI

-528 AFEAMTGTRPYRD
+528 AFEAMTGTRPYRE

-548 IVELKA
+548 IIELQA
-554 NSGSQF
+554 NAGTQF
-560 DSRCVDAL
+560 DTRCVDAL
-568 VDVVN
+568 VEAVN
-573 DAATEEDL
+573 EAALEEDF
-581 VGIAHGGHFKALV
+581 VGIAHGGHFKALI
-594 PRPEPVAAF
+594 PRPEPIPAF

>member
-1 MGDACSPDPDDNPK
+1 
-15 GAMRHMFT
+15 MRHMFT

-43 LACLW
+43 LACFWVATSALE
-48 MVQGAIHAHTD
+48 QRSD
-59 SERGARADLLQTAID
+59 SSRFARADLLQTAID
-74 IAHHEQGLVAA
+74 IARHEQQLVAA
-85 NKGNF
+85 NRK
-90 SAARA
+90 SPTAARSLQ
-95 REIDADSGRLMQLL
+95 IDLESGRLMEIL
-109 RAADHAWGQGRPMRG
+109 RAADHAWAEGRPMKG
-124 LSSKYGTDILLADS
+124 LSSRYGTDILLADS
-138 PSHARNATAALAA
+138 PSHARAARAAFTAVVATATNALN
-151 VSRAATGALA
+151 

-168 ADRPSS
+168 ADRPRA
-174 GILADIELG
+174 GILVDIEIA
-183 AAALAALEGPLL
+183 AAALAAIEGPLL
-195 LFWVFRR
+195 LFWVVRR
-202 HRRRVERHH
+202 HRRRVERTH

-236 EDDLGTTIAA
+236 EDDLGTTIAS

-253 FTLLAVDLDG
+253 FTLLALDLDG

-276 DVQIRKVAD
+276 DVQIRKVAEC
-285 SLREVVGGEGSVYR
+285 LNEVVGGDGGVYR

-305 IVILPGRRAWH
+305 MVILPGRRAWH
-316 GLNLAARIDQDTRAR
+316 GLNLAARIDQVTRAR

-343 SIETEGRHLLMNQ
+343 SIGSEGRHLLMNQ

-378 SPAVDGDRDDLPSH
+378 SPAVDGNRDDLPSH

-419 AQLCVAIGERLQ
+419 AQLCVAIGERLG
-431 IEPTRL
+431 IEPTGL
-437 ERVRLAGLLHD
+437 ERLRLAGLLHD

-464 LAPDELT
+464 LAPDELS

-504 GGGYPAGLGNAAI
+504 GGGYPTGLPGTSI

-528 AFEAMTGTRPYRD
+528 AFEAMTGTRPYRE

-548 IVELKA
+548 IVELQA
-554 NSGSQF
+554 NSGTQF
-560 DSRCVDAL
+560 DARCVDAL
-568 VDVVN
+568 VEVVN
-573 DAATEEDL
+573 EAATEEDL

-594 PRPEPVAAF
+594 PRPEPVPAF